1 MYHILAILIGF
12 ILDTVFGDPHHLP
25 HPVRAMGKM
34 ISYLENFF
42 RKLAGNNKNKLRRYG
57 YYLVAISIA
66 VCILLYT
73 GILYMAY
80 HICSILGIVIESVM
94 IFQLIAPHSLC
105 KESMRVYESLKKDDI
120 KGARY
125 AVSMIVGRDTKNLD
139 AKGIIKATVETVA
152 ENLSDGVVAVLFYIL
167 FFTPF
172 GAVYKVINTMDSILG
187 YKDEKYID
195 IGKAAAKLDDAVNLI
210 PARISAVCIII
221 STFILE
227 SIERLREKK
236 RIYHFKNSIYIFKR
250 DRFCHASPNSAQS
263 ESACA
268 GALGIELA
276 GDAYYFGKLYKKPT
290 IGDALRDVEM
300 EDILRINILM
310 YLSSVL
316 FLLWI
321 LIILCIL
328 YGMNIL
334 FGISI
339 GL

>member
-12 ILDTVFGDPHHLP
+12 LLDIVFGDPYHLP

-34 ISYLENFF
+34 ISYLENLF
-42 RKLAGNNKNKLRRYG
+42 RRLAGNHKNKLRRYG

-66 VCILLYT
+66 VSALLYT

-80 HICSILGIVIESVM
+80 HIHNILGIVVESIM

-105 KESMRVYESLKKDDI
+105 KESMRVYHHLKKDDI
-120 KGARY
+120 EGARY

-139 AKGIIKATVETVA
+139 TKGIIKATVETVA
-152 ENLSDGVVAVLFYIL
+152 ENLSDGVIAVFFYIL
-167 FFTPF
+167 FFTPL
-172 GAVYKVINTMDSILG
+172 GAVYKVINTMDSMLG

-195 IGKAAAKLDDAVNLI
+195 IGKAAAKLDDVINLI
-210 PARISAVCIII
+210 PARISAFCIII

-227 SIERLREKK
+227 SIERLRKK
-236 RIYHFKNSIYIFKR
+236 KKIYRFKNSIYIFKR

-290 IGDALRDVEM
+290 IGDALREVEA
-300 EDILRINILM
+300 EDIVRINILM

-321 LIILCIL
+321 LILL
-328 YGMNIL
+328 YMIT
-334 FGISI
+334 ICYHI
-339 GL
+339 R